1 VNSGT
6 RQRVPDRFRV
16 MWQRRVKL
24 LLSGLLLSATASLA
38 VADDPIPHVGERA
51 REHYQSYRYAED
63 HRAFAIAPGGAWA
76 WRAGLASAAEA
87 REAALDTCRE
97 QTEQRCVLYADG
109 DAVVFDRAAWPTL
122 WGPYA
127 TATEARSAPQ
137 GTRRGQRMPDLRF
150 TSADGAPLT
159 LGDLKGRV
167 VLLHFWGS
175 WCPPCMRELP
185 LLQRFAAR
193 VEHELGER
201 VALVLLQ
208 VREPFAD
215 AEAWVE
221 KNGLDGLPLFDSG
234 SMGSD
239 DTSLTLAD
247 GRRLP
252 DRDLAARFPTSYVIG
267 REGLVL
273 FRHVGPIHA
282 WDEYLAFFADAAR

>member
-1 VNSGT
+1 M
-6 RQRVPDRFRV
+6 RQRRIHV
-16 MWQRRVKL
+16 L
-24 LLSGLLLSATASLA
+24 LLLAGLLLTATARVA

-51 REHYQSYRYAED
+51 REHFQSYRYAED

-76 WRAGLASAAEA
+76 WRAGLATADEA
-87 REAALDTCRE
+87 RTEALATCRE

-109 DAVVFDRAAWPTL
+109 DAVVFDRVAWPTL

-127 TATEARSAPQ
+127 TAAEAATASE

-150 TSADGAPLT
+150 ATADGASRT
-159 LGDLKGRV
+159 LGDLRGRV

-185 LLQRFAAR
+185 QLQRFAAR
-193 VEHELGER
+193 VERELGER

-215 AEAWVE
+215 AAAWVAR
-221 KNGLDGLPLFDSG
+221 NGLDGLPLHDSG
-234 SMGSD
+234 ARGAD
-239 DTSLTLAD
+239 DTNLPLAD

-252 DRDLAARFPTSYVIG
+252 DRELAARFPTSYVIG

-282 WDEYLAFFADAAR
+282 WDEYLPFFADAAR